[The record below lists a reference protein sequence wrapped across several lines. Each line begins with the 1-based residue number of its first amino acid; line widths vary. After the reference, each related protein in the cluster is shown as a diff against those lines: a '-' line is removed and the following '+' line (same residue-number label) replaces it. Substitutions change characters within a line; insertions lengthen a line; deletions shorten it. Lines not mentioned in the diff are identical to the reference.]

1 MWHDPRSAYE
11 SAAKATVS
19 SRDLEADAL
28 FRAARRLEACQ
39 REWGAPGSAERLDA
53 ALKHN
58 QSLWTFLQA
67 ELLEPTSPV
76 PADLRAQLLSIS
88 RFVDRRTF
96 EMMGTPWADGLAP
109 LIAVNRQIAA
119 GLATSQAPGNDNR

>member
-11 SAAKATVS
+11 SATTATAS
-19 SRDLEADAL
+19 SRELEADAL
-28 FRAARRLEACQ
+28 FRAARRLESCQ
-39 REWGAPGSAERLDA
+39 REWGAPGSPERLEA

-67 ELLEPTSPV
+67 ELLEPNHAV
-76 PADLRAQLLSIS
+76 PADLRAQLLAIS

-96 EMMGTPWADGLAP
+96 EMMGAPWADGLAP

-119 GLATSQAPGNDNR
+119 GLATSQAPGHGGR

>member
-19 SRDLEADAL
+19 SRELEADAL

-39 REWGAPGSAERLDA
+39 REWGTSGYEQRLEG

-58 QSLWTFLQA
+58 QSLWTFLQG
-67 ELLEPTSPV
+67 ELLEASNPM
-76 PADLRAQLLSIS
+76 PADLRSQLLSIS

-96 EMMGTPWADGLAP
+96 EMMGSPWAEGLTP

-119 GLATSQAPGNDNR
+119 GLATSRAPGNDPR